1 MEVLRR
7 LFVAILW
14 IVGGVIAIGVT
25 GYDTGFERVA
35 ALALC
40 FAILFAFH
48 MVINWIFA
56 GAKKKAPEN
65 RGPREPEL

>member
-7 LFVAILW
+7 LFVILW

-25 GYDTGFERVA
+25 DNDTGFERA
-35 ALALC
+35 AGITFC

-48 MVINWIFA
+48 IVINWIFA
-56 GAKKKAPEN
+56 GAKKKAPKN